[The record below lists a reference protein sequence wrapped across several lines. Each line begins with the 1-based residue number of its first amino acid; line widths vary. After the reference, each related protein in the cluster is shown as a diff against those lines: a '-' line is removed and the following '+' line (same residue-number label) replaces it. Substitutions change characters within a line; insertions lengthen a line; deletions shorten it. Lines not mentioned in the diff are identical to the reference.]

1 MARMLPATVHPDT
14 ASSAER
20 RIFDLLKDDSATS
33 DWTVLHSLGLSRRGS
48 RPYGEIDFVALIPR
62 WGVLCLEV
70 KGGRVACR
78 NGQWETADR
87 YGRTA
92 HLKRSPFLQAREC
105 MFALRDAVMNR
116 APLGFP
122 ADLFY
127 GYAVVLPDVTFD
139 ERSPEWESSQ
149 VIDRQALARPLS
161 TALLLAVKQQRKLHG
176 DKPPGEPSGATIR
189 TLQQLLRPDFDVVVS
204 RGTTIEDTEAQLL
217 RLTEEQ
223 FAALDLLADNERCL
237 FEGAA
242 GTGKTML
249 AVEYARRSSATGQ
262 RTLLVC
268 FNRLLGDWL
277 QRQASGTALVAGSYF
292 KTLREVIVRSSIA
305 EDFVKAEAA
314 GDTHD
319 LFERTYPMSGRLAL
333 EELAVPCDVLVL
345 DEAQDLLQPTVLDV
359 LDVWLKGGLAK
370 GRWAI
375 FGDFQRQA
383 LFANASSDVLR
394 STIRRYSPEHTKGR
408 LTFNCRNTRN
418 IGEETALLSGFESL
432 PFRMG
437 QFAGLPV
444 DYRYYR
450 HAATQAAMVRELI
463 GKLVDDGVRPA
474 DIVLLSS
481 KKLAHSGL
489 AGLPESGELQIA
501 DIGDRDTQRSSSGA
515 PLIRFATIG
524 AFKGM
529 ESPVVVL
536 CDVDRVSD
544 REPQSLLYVAM
555 SRARSQLVVFAQD
568 GCRQAIS
575 ECIRRKLQEGWIP
588 KS

>member
-1 MARMLPATVHPDT
+1 
-14 ASSAER
+14 
-20 RIFDLLKDDSATS
+20 
-33 DWTVLHSLGLSRRGS
+33 
-48 RPYGEIDFVALIPR
+48 
-62 WGVLCLEV
+62 
-70 KGGRVACR
+70 
-78 NGQWETADR
+78 
-87 YGRTA
+87 
-92 HLKRSPFLQAREC
+92 

-139 ERSPEWESSQ
+139 ERSPEWEPSQ
-149 VIDRQALARPLS
+149 VIDRQSLARPLS
-161 TALLLAVKQQRKLHG
+161 SALLLAVKQQRKLHG
-176 DKPPGEPSGATIR
+176 NKPLDEPSGATIR

-204 RGTTIEDTEAQLL
+204 RGTTIEDSEAQLL

-223 FAALDLLADNERCL
+223 FGALDLLADNERCL

-249 AVEYARRSSATGQ
+249 AVEYARRSSAAGQ
-262 RTLLVC
+262 RTLLLC

-277 QRQASGTALVAGSYF
+277 DRHVSSPTLLAGSYF

-305 EDFVKAEAA
+305 EDFVRAETA
-314 GDTHD
+314 GDTND
-319 LFERTYPMSGRLAL
+319 LFERTYPLSGRLAL
-333 EELAVPCDVLVL
+333 EEVAAPCDVLVL
-345 DEAQDLLQPTVLDV
+345 DEAQDLLQPTMLDV
-359 LDVWLKGGLAK
+359 LDVWLKGGLAT
-370 GRWAI
+370 GRWAV

-418 IGEETALLSGFESL
+418 IGEETALLSGFESM
-432 PFRMG
+432 PYRMG
-437 QFAGLPV
+437 QLAGLPV

-450 HAATQAAMVRELI
+450 HATAQAAMVHELV
-463 GKLVDDGVRPA
+463 GTLVNEGVRPS
-474 DIVLLSS
+474 DIVLLSPN
-481 KKLAHSGL
+481 KLAHSGVASL
-489 AGLPESGELQIA
+489 AESGHLQIA
-501 DIGDRDTQRSSSGA
+501 DLGDRETQRSQPGG
-515 PLIRFATIG
+515 PVIRFATIG

-529 ESPVVVL
+529 ESPVVLL

-555 SRARSQLVVFAQD
+555 SRARSQLVVFAHD
-568 GCRQAIS
+568 GCRQAIN